1 MKLMLLVTPPVVGAM
16 LFCAIQLQQ
25 VISNRYVLEQVKPL
39 VQLSII
45 GGKIVHELQKE
56 RGTTAGYV
64 GSAAKRF
71 AEQLTEQRQLT
82 DKELAQQLPQ
92 VRMLLTQIRQQQP
105 QIHTDMQAILNQL
118 ANIKQRRN
126 QVDRLALNVKEAA
139 SYYTQLN
146 TQWLALSAAI
156 ARLSTFNDVTEEL
169 RNYATFMQA
178 KEYAGLERAILSVTF
193 ANDKF
198 LPGNY
203 YTFVKF
209 VSLQDAYLSVFERFA
224 NTQQLNTLH
233 RFESSSV
240 EHNVQQY
247 REQAN
252 RHYVVGGFN
261 VASADWFAASTA
273 RINQFKQLEDQ
284 ISHHI
289 ETAVAEHNRAAN
301 QQLLLT
307 AGATAILLLLT
318 LALTVFI
325 TRMLLRQTADLANTM
340 QQVINQRDLSLR
352 AHVQSQDELGRS
364 AESFNQLLQVLGDM
378 LNEIN
383 SSSVQLATAAE
394 QTSLAINENTQ
405 NLDKQSHETEYAAT
419 ATEEMTA
426 TVHEIANSTTLTAD
440 AAHRAAQLSSE
451 GVDAV
456 HNSAERMNQLN
467 EQISWANTA
476 VIQLRDSSTSI
487 NEIVDVIKVVAEQ
500 TNLLALNAAIEA
512 ARAGEHGRGFAVVAD
527 EVRTLAQRTQD
538 STQQIETM
546 VTRFQTDAN
555 GVSSAIE
562 QSFEHVSA
570 SLTQTGLVQ
579 DKLGEINGA
588 IEQITDMCTQ
598 IATAAEQQVSATQE
612 IAQNIRTINDIAV
625 HSAASGAQISTA
637 AQQQSEL
644 AEHQLVLVSRF
655 TLN

>member
-1 MKLMLLVTPPVVGAM
+1 MLLVTPPIVGAM

-25 VISNRYVLEQVKPL
+25 VINNRYVLEQVKPL

-56 RGTTAGYV
+56 RGTTAGYI
-64 GSAAKRF
+64 GSNGQRF
-71 AEQLTEQRQLT
+71 GNQLSEQRQLT
-82 DKELAQQLPQ
+82 DSVLSTQLPK
-92 VRMLLTQIRQQQP
+92 VKTLLQKIRSQQP
-105 QIHTDMQAILNQL
+105 QIHTDMQTILNQL
-118 ANIKQRRN
+118 ANINQTRN
-126 QVDRLALNVKEAA
+126 NVDRLSVTVKEAA
-139 SYYTQLN
+139 GYYTQLN

-156 ARLSTFNDVTEEL
+156 ARLSTFNDLTEEL

-203 YTFVKF
+203 YTFAKF

-224 NTQQLNTLH
+224 STEQLNTLR
-233 RFESSSV
+233 RFENSSV

-252 RHYVVGGFN
+252 RHYMAGGFN

-284 ISHHI
+284 ISQHI
-289 ETAVAEHNRAAN
+289 ETAVAEHNSAAN

-307 AGATAILLLLT
+307 VGATALLLLLT

-340 QQVINQRDLSLR
+340 QQVIKSRDLTLR
-352 AHVQSQDELGRS
+352 VQVQSQDELGRS
-364 AESFNQLLQVLGDM
+364 ANSFNQLLRVLDDM
-378 LNEIN
+378 LTEIN

-394 QTSLAINENTQ
+394 QTSQAIKENTR

-487 NEIVDVIKVVAEQ
+487 NEIVEVIKVVAEQ

-562 QSFEHVSA
+562 QSFEHVRA

-625 HSAASGAQISTA
+625 QSAASGAQISTA

-644 AEHQLVLVSRF
+644 AEHQLALVHRF